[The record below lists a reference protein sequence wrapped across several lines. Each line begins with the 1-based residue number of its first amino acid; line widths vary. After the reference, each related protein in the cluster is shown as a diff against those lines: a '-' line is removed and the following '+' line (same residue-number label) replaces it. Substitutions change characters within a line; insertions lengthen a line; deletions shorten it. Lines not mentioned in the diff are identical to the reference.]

1 MASED
6 IEIDPQ
12 QNTDKLSDIGKQLLT
27 ETLEEIAK
35 REREGDEREPSG
47 SQPGTDGKMQ
57 DQNLS
62 QNVANS
68 TSDSNQLKRMG
79 DQFKYDP

>member
-1 MASED
+1 
-6 IEIDPQ
+6 
-12 QNTDKLSDIGKQLLT
+12 LT
-27 ETLEEIAK
+27 ETLEKIAK

-47 SQPGTDGKMQ
+47 SQPGTDGRMQ

-79 DQFKYDP
+79 D